1 MREFNVQFDTDDTRV
16 HCVCYLVCAT
26 LVSYGLTRT
35 WSLPHLVESTRL
47 WQARSTTSFDWMTR
61 VQLGQLALKLC
72 REHVKQKRRCPQVE
86 SIFTESLALD
96 LTSAEVIELWARC
109 RDALKPQKS

>member
-1 MREFNVQFDTDDTRV
+1 MRESNVQINIDDMRV

-26 LVSYGLTRT
+26 LVSYELTQS
-35 WSLPHLVESTRL
+35 WSLSHLVESTRL
-47 WQARSTTSFDWMTR
+47 WHTRSKTSFDWMTR

-86 SIFTESLALD
+86 SVFTETLALD
-96 LTSAEVIELWARC
+96 LTSVDVIELWARC
-109 RDALKPQKS
+109 RDALRPQKS

>member
-1 MREFNVQFDTDDTRV
+1 
-16 HCVCYLVCAT
+16 
-26 LVSYGLTRT
+26 
-35 WSLPHLVESTRL
+35 
-47 WQARSTTSFDWMTR
+47 MTR